1 MKRAVIMPCVI
12 TVTYCSTLA
21 HTVHYIAAYPAREYE
36 KNIRLWIQG
45 ETMKKNQKGF
55 SLIELLI
62 VVAIILIIAA
72 IAIPNLLRAKIAAN
86 QASAVGS
93 LRTINSAEE
102 TFSSTY
108 SDGYTLTLLQL
119 GGAPGVGTCGSAK
132 LIDEVLSAGQKSG
145 YTFVFQPNGTLALT
159 AGVPAA
165 CGVSGDTG
173 YGVSATPTTLNST
186 GTTSYCID
194 ETGVVR
200 VNAAGVAIAIAPPA
214 GCAGSG
220 FPPLQ

>member
-1 MKRAVIMPCVI
+1 MR
-12 TVTYCSTLA
+12 
-21 HTVHYIAAYPAREYE
+21 
-36 KNIRLWIQG
+36 
-45 ETMKKNQKGF
+45 KKQEGF

-108 SDGYTLTLLQL
+108 SNGYALTLMQL
-119 GGAPGVGTCGSAK
+119 GGAPGASSCLSAK

-145 YTFVFQPNGTLALT
+145 YTYLFQPNGTVALT

-186 GTTSYCID
+186 GTTSFCID

-200 VNAAGVAIAIAPPA
+200 INANGAPIPIAPPLECSGA
-214 GCAGSG
+214 G

>member
-1 MKRAVIMPCVI
+1 MKRASIMPCAI
-12 TVTYCSTLA
+12 TVNCCSYLA
-21 HTVHYIAAYPAREYE
+21 HAVHYIAAYPAREYE

-93 LRTINSAEE
+93 LRTISSAEE
-102 TFSSTY
+102 TYSSTY
-108 SDGYTLTLLQL
+108 SDGYTLTLDQL
-119 GGAPGVGTCGSAK
+119 GGPAGSQGCKNAG
-132 LIDEVLSAGQKSG
+132 LIDEVLSTAPNQKSG
-145 YTFVFQPNGTLALT
+145 YGFTFTPHGILSLT

-165 CGVSGDTG
+165 RGVS
-173 YGVSATPTTLNST
+173 
-186 GTTSYCID
+186 
-194 ETGVVR
+194 
-200 VNAAGVAIAIAPPA
+200 
-214 GCAGSG
+214 
-220 FPPLQ
+220 